1 MSEFYTVQF
10 NDTLPKKE
18 HTMPNDTNVPTV
30 ILNRNA
36 EALGA
41 PRAVPSNPMREW
53 ARAVVV
59 AACAVADAADLAIEV
74 RDLGASDQSP
84 PGYHRIGSGVHERNG
99 SDTVTAGLMV
109 KTLDDAAKAEREF
122 WAQRTYH
129 VAVMLEATGEFE
141 ILETFNADDD
151 ADANAYAERNHSGRA
166 WYVLNENRR
175 NINAG
180 VDRYLS
186 GEGGAA

>member
-1 MSEFYTVQF
+1 ME
-10 NDTLPKKE
+10 
-18 HTMPNDTNVPTV
+18 TMTNSPVV

-41 PRAVPSNPMREW
+41 PRAVPSNAMREW
-53 ARAVVV
+53 ARGAIDD
-59 AACAVADAADLAIEV
+59 ACAVADAADLAIEL

-99 SDTVTAGLMV
+99 SDTVAVGLMV
-109 KTLDDAAKAEREF
+109 KALEDSARAEREF
-122 WAQRTYH
+122 WAERTYH

-141 ILETFNADDD
+141 VLETFNANDD
-151 ADANAYAERNHSGRA
+151 AEANAYAERNHSEKS
-166 WYVLNENRR
+166 WYVLDENRR

-180 VDRYLS
+180 VDRN
-186 GEGGAA
+186 A

>member
-1 MSEFYTVQF
+1 MKNSPV
-10 NDTLPKKE
+10 
-18 HTMPNDTNVPTV
+18 V

-41 PRAVPSNPMREW
+41 PRAVPSGAMHQW
-53 ARAVVV
+53 ARGAIVE
-59 AACAVADAADLAIEV
+59 ACAVADAADIAIEL

-84 PGYHRIGSGVHERNG
+84 HGYHRIGSGVHERNG
-99 SDTVTAGLMV
+99 SNTVAAGLMV

-129 VAVMLEATGEFE
+129 VAVMVEATGDFE
-141 ILETFNADDD
+141 ILETFNANDN
-151 ADANAYAERNHSGRA
+151 AEANAYAEENHSEKS
-166 WYVLNENRR
+166 WYVLDENRR

-180 VDRYLS
+180 VDRD
-186 GEGGAA
+186 A

>member
-1 MSEFYTVQF
+1 MERMRNFPV
-10 NDTLPKKE
+10 
-18 HTMPNDTNVPTV
+18 V

-41 PRAVPSNPMREW
+41 TRAVPSDAMREW
-53 ARAVVV
+53 ARGAIND
-59 AACAVADAADLAIEV
+59 ACAVADAADLAIEL

-99 SDTVTAGLMV
+99 SNTVTAGIMV
-109 KTLDDAAKAEREF
+109 KALDNAAKAEREF

-129 VAVMLEATGEFE
+129 VAVVLEATGDFE
-141 ILETFNADDD
+141 ILETFNAVDDD
-151 ADANAYAERNHSGRA
+151 DANAYAERNHSEKS
-166 WYVLNENRR
+166 WYVLDENHR

-180 VDRYLS
+180 IDRN
-186 GEGGAA
+186 A

>member
-1 MSEFYTVQF
+1 M
-10 NDTLPKKE
+10 NL
-18 HTMPNDTNVPTV
+18 MTNFPVI

-41 PRAVPSNPMREW
+41 PRAVPSGSMREW
-53 ARAVVV
+53 ARGAILD
-59 AACAVADAADLAIEV
+59 ACAVADAADLAIEV

-84 PGYHRIGSGVHERNG
+84 PGYHRISDGVHERNG
-99 SDTVTAGLMV
+99 SDTVAAGLMV
-109 KTLDDAAKAEREF
+109 KALEDSAMAEREF

-129 VAVMLEATGEFE
+129 VAVMVEATGEFE

-151 ADANAYAERNHSGRA
+151 ADANAYAEQNHSSKA
-166 WYVLNENRR
+166 WYVLDENHR

-180 VDRYLS
+180 ADR
-186 GEGGAA
+186 